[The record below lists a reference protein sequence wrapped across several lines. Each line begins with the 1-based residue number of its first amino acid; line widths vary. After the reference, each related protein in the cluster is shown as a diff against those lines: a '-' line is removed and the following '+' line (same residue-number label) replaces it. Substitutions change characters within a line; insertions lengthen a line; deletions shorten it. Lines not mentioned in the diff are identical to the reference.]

1 MLENRLEIS
10 TLTRQRARMK
20 FWQIYNFLAK
30 KESSQKPIGE
40 NINIAIWYIR
50 IELFAFV
57 YISFI

>member
-40 NINIAIWYIR
+40 NINIAI
-50 IELFAFV
+50 
-57 YISFI
+57 